1 MGEHRH
7 PRQTCGI
14 KITHSLGKV
23 GSQIDE
29 RPRKF
34 HARLAATNV
43 VTEHCV
49 INAHDMQCLNG
60 YQRWL
65 LEHRL
70 QTKSR
75 QSELIIVLAIDF
87 RSTSWQVNIKDPS

>member
-1 MGEHRH
+1 MTHR
-7 PRQTCGI
+7 
-14 KITHSLGKV
+14 LGKV

-34 HARLAATNV
+34 HARFSATNI
-43 VTEHCV
+43 VTKHCM
-49 INAHDMQCLNG
+49 IYAHYMQCLNG

-65 LEHRL
+65 LEHWL

-75 QSELIIVLAIDF
+75 QSELIIVLALAF
-87 RSTSWQVNIKDPS
+87 RSMSWQADVKGASQGEYTE